1 MYCKFCIAKM
11 TKIAHI
17 FWTQILIRDRAK
29 FKCMVDFVDVL
40 QRSGHRAVDSIFM
53 NKVE

>member
-1 MYCKFCIAKM
+1 MCKHDQ
-11 TKIAHI
+11 IAHI
-17 FWTQILIRDRAK
+17 FWTHILIRARAK
-29 FKCMVDFVDVL
+29 FKCMVYFVDVL